1 LLVAGKK
8 VKVGM
13 ETKIDKLLAEPV
25 VVVNVGLSKFS
36 KSLEEQGV
44 EVIQVD
50 WVPPA
55 GGDKEMMDLLD
66 ALL

>member
-1 LLVAGKK
+1 MESEIDELLK
-8 VKVGM
+8 
-13 ETKIDKLLAEPV
+13 EPIV
-25 VVVNVGLSKFS
+25 IVNLGLRGFA
-36 KSLEEQGV
+36 KSLEEQHV

-66 ALL
+66 QLL

>member
-1 LLVAGKK
+1 
-8 VKVGM
+8 M
-13 ETKIDKLLAEPV
+13 ETKIDKLLSEPLV
-25 VVVNVGLSKFS
+25 IINLGLSKFS

-44 EVIQVD
+44 DVIQVD

-66 ALL
+66 ELL